1 MQNSTIIGLDQ
12 IRTNMKTNRIYS
24 MMSMDADF
32 ALDAT
37 RRIVSIRVTVKIASP
52 ALLVLTVTI
61 AHVVRSCITQKTATN
76 V

>member
-1 MQNSTIIGLDQ
+1 
-12 IRTNMKTNRIYS
+12 

-37 RRIVSIRVTVKIASP
+37 RRIVSIRVTVKIVSP
-52 ALLVLTVTI
+52 AFPVLVVTI
-61 AHVVRSCITQKTATN
+61 AHVVRSCIIQKTATN